1 VLPKRS
7 LIRIVR
13 LPEGIQVDLTGKQAG
28 RGAYLHDQR
37 GCWERGLK
45 GSLASALRVEL
56 TASDRERLMAFMATL
71 PEDDAGSG
79 ASSG

>member
-1 VLPKRS
+1 MLPKRS

-28 RGAYLHDQR
+28 RGAYLHDHR

-45 GSLASALRVEL
+45 GSLASALRIEL

-71 PEDDAGSG
+71 PEEDTGSVQ
-79 ASSG
+79 SSG